1 MTPSTLIRPAENEHL
16 PYYGRYIAM
25 VPDGDILD
33 ILASQKTATL
43 DLLRG
48 LPEAKGDFQYAPD
61 KWTVKEL
68 IGHMSDTERIFA
80 YRALR
85 FGRNDATPL
94 AGFEENDYVRD
105 ASFGDY
111 SMAELSAEFAA
122 VREATVHLFKHMGG
136 IAPTRRGPANG
147 AEVTVRAL
155 AYITAGHEL
164 HHLNILR
171 TRYLNA

>member
-1 MTPSTLIRPAENEHL
+1 MTPSTLIRPAEGEYL
-16 PYYGRYIAM
+16 PYYGRYIAL

-33 ILASQKTATL
+33 ILAGQRAAAL

-68 IGHMSDTERIFA
+68 VGHVTDAERIFA

-85 FGRNDATPL
+85 FGRNDVTPL

-111 SMAELSAEFAA
+111 PLADLADEFGA
-122 VREATVHLFKHMGG
+122 VREATIHLFKHLGG
-136 IAPTRRGPANG
+136 VAPMRRGPANG
-147 AEVTVRAL
+147 VEISARAL
-155 AYITAGHEL
+155 AYIIAGHEL
-164 HHLNILR
+164 HHLNVLR